1 MKSEFEIAI
10 TQLSADRNLAPEVII
25 EAIETALV
33 SAYKRNFGSN
43 QNVEVVIHPRTG
55 QAQVFVRKTVVERV
69 EDEQTEIS
77 LADARLYD
85 PNAKLGDTVSI
96 EVKPRNF

>member
-33 SAYKRNFGSN
+33 TAYKRNFGSN
-43 QNVEVVIHPRTG
+43 QNVEVVIHPRTE
-55 QAQVFVRKTVVERV
+55 QAQVF
-69 EDEQTEIS
+69 
-77 LADARLYD
+77 
-85 PNAKLGDTVSI
+85 
-96 EVKPRNF
+96 